1 MSEAISNENKPGLNV
16 PASEI
21 VNDIKQVQAARV
33 NELFGE
39 YKNRLEQVRRKLAA
53 IKEREEAEIQ
63 KKLESELKKQ
73 AEMQAAAKKAEQEK
87 LEREKEAALA
97 KEQAAIAEEKAVS
110 AQTEAEEAKPA
121 PEPAAPAVPA
131 AQTIKT
137 RVFTAEKKEFVKR
150 PQQQAQQQNAQS
162 KPQQGQKWGGARPSA
177 SVTPPP
183 AMPSS
188 GGKDKFAS
196 KKKTGTN
203 QGDDKKGQNRKS
215 LIRKGFIVT
224 DGGYITADN
233 EWEGNTRI
241 KSSKKV
247 KKNEFIQPQA
257 VKIESAV
264 ITVNPVPIKV
274 LSEKIG
280 KTGTEIIKQLFL
292 LDIVKTIN
300 ESIDFETA
308 ELVADTFGITLEFKP
323 EKTAEELLIDTISE
337 ADEDES
343 LLRSRPPVVTIM
355 GHVDHGKTSLLD
367 YIRNSNVASGEA
379 GGITQHIGAYT
390 VSLNGSPITFL
401 DTPGHE
407 AFTAMRMRGAQ
418 VTDIAIIVV
427 AADDGIMPQ
436 TIEAINH
443 AKAAGVSIIVAVNK
457 MDKPTANPDRV
468 LQQMTEYGLLPE
480 AWGGD
485 TPVVNVSA
493 KTGQNVN
500 QLLET
505 VLLVA
510 EMLELKANPDRA
522 AKGVIVEAK
531 LDKGRGP
538 LATVLVQNGTLK
550 VSDFVVAGEVVGKIR
565 AMIDDKGRSVK
576 EAGPATPVSVL
587 GFSEVPNAGD
597 QMTVVADEKLAK
609 QVAEERRIRSKEEL
623 SAKFKAAT
631 LEDIFGDLEEGAQK
645 DLNIIVKADVQ
656 GSVEAIKQA
665 LVKLTNNEVKINIIH
680 GAVGAVN
687 ESDVMLAKTSM
698 AIIIGFNVR
707 PDTNAKSVAE
717 RDGIDIRC
725 YRVIYD
731 AIDDVE
737 KAIKGMLEPK
747 FKEVVLGRAEVRQ
760 IYKISG
766 VGVVAGCMV
775 TDGKIVRS
783 AKVRLLRDN
792 IVVYDGVL
800 SSLKRF
806 KDDAKEVAKGYDCGM
821 SIANYSDVKEGDVI
835 EAYNM
840 EQIDEQ

>member
-33 NELFGE
+33 SELFGE

-97 KEQAAIAEEKAVS
+97 KEQAAIAEEKAVP
-110 AQTEAEEAKPA
+110 AYAEAEEAKPA
-121 PEPAAPAVPA
+121 PEPAPAVPA

-177 SVTPPP
+177 PVTPPP

-247 KKNEFIQPQA
+247 KKNEFIQPQT